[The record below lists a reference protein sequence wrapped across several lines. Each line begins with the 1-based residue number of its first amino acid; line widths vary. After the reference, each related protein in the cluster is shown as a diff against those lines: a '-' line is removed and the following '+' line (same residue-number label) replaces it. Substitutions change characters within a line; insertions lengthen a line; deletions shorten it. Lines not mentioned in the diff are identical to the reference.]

1 MNGEVYVE
9 SEIDKGS
16 CFTVRFLELQTA
28 KSGKI
33 KTDVF
38 EWAENDIVFKP
49 AKILVVDD
57 ILYNR
62 QLVATF
68 LKDYDFEFIHAIN
81 GVEAIEKA
89 LTMFPDIIFMD
100 LRMPKMDGYT
110 ATEFIKNNEK
120 TASIPIIALT
130 ASIMQSDLKVVQK
143 SFDGYIQKPFNKQTL
158 LSQLVKYLHFSE
170 LPQKS
175 VHDSEM
181 NEGVIKNNE
190 SKVLSDE
197 MKQLFQKELG
207 IDLIISKDSVI
218 VDDILKIIPKLEAFA
233 TVHKIES
240 LQIKTQQLKSFI
252 EEFDLDEMHHCLY
265 SINELFS

>member
-1 MNGEVYVE
+1 
-9 SEIDKGS
+9 
-16 CFTVRFLELQTA
+16 
-28 KSGKI
+28 
-33 KTDVF
+33 
-38 EWAENDIVFKP
+38 
-49 AKILVVDD
+49 
-57 ILYNR
+57 
-62 QLVATF
+62 
-68 LKDYDFEFIHAIN
+68 
-81 GVEAIEKA
+81 VEAIEKA
-89 LTMFPDIIFMD
+89 LTVFPDIIFMD

-158 LSQLVKYLHFSE
+158 LSQLVKFLHFSE